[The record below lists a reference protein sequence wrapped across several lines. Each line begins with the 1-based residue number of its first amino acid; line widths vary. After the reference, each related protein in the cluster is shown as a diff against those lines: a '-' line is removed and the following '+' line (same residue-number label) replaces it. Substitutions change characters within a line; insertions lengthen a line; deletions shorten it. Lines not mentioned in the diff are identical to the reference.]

1 MKKPTKFKH
10 RTQAVIEPTVFTH
23 IDTPPKWFAWQPWLG
38 VGIFIQAFVA
48 TIGSLYYST
57 FGDPVL
63 NFANGNLFPFNS
75 GLEPCLLCWFAR
87 ILMYPI
93 AIISYMGIAKR
104 DKHFTDYVLPL
115 SIIGVFLEAY
125 HYALQ
130 KLPIHSIFG
139 CSLENPCSAL
149 QVNYFGFIT
158 IPFLA
163 LTAFIVI
170 TTLAVANAY
179 INWKTQRNV

>member
-1 MKKPTKFKH
+1 MRKKHSLKIKQPETFQGIFIPPHWFK
-10 RTQAVIEPTVFTH
+10 
-23 IDTPPKWFAWQPWLG
+23 WQPWLW

-48 TIGSLYYST
+48 TTGSLYYST

-63 NFANGNLFPFNS
+63 NFANGNLFPFNN

-93 AIISYMGIAKR
+93 VFISYMGIAKQ
-104 DKHFTDYVLPL
+104 DKRFTDYVLPL
-115 SIIGVFLEAY
+115 SVIGIFLEAY

-130 KLPIHSIFG
+130 KLPLHSVFG

-149 QVNYFGFIT
+149 QVNYFDFIT

-163 LTAFIVI
+163 LTAFVVI
-170 TTLAVANAY
+170 TILAVLNTY
-179 INWKTQRNV
+179 INWKQTPSD